1 MLLTEPGPLRL
12 CPRCGSGREGPR
24 DKSSRCPQEALT
36 VPAPGP
42 TGHVPTGEGAGRAA
56 PRGPPG
62 PDHKTH
68 TALRCHRSHPP
79 QPCHTPARRRAGTR
93 GPSSLVPEG
102 LRPGGRSCLLP
113 ETGGSTA
120 SPSCKQEV
128 ITELGGLL
136 VWGLQAHS
144 DLLSSDQTPH
154 PPGGGPRPL
163 SITPL
168 PRPPS
173 PGGTCHCRR
182 PPLPRPLVGHICRL
196 RSLPAGWGRGERHR
210 GLAGRTQSLD
220 PHPQPRDVEE
230 PPTAPAHGASQ
241 NGQGA
246 CLWLTGLL
254 GGPSLLPG
262 RARLTQL
269 WLCGVPRGAVLP
281 PSRPGV

>member
-1 MLLTEPGPLRL
+1 M
-12 CPRCGSGREGPR
+12 
-24 DKSSRCPQEALT
+24 
-36 VPAPGP
+36 PAPGP

-196 RSLPAGWGRGERHR
+196 RSLPAGWG
-210 GLAGRTQSLD
+210 AGREAQGLSRADTVSG
-220 PHPQPRDVEE
+220 P
-230 PPTAPAHGASQ
+230 APAAPGRGGAAHCAGTRRFAKWAGRVPLAHGAAGRPLTTPRASSADPALAVW
-241 NGQGA
+241 GPQGCSA
-246 CLWLTGLL
+246 APQPPRGLRTGV
-254 GGPSLLPG
+254 GGIVGETLALPG
-262 RARLTQL
+262 NSRAPPP
-269 WLCGVPRGAVLP
+269 PRGAALT
-281 PSRPGV
+281 